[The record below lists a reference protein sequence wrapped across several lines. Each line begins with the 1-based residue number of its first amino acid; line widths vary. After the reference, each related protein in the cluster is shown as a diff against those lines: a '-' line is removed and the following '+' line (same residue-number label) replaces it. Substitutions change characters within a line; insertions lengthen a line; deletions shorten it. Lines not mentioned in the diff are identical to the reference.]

1 MKLLFA
7 AVLAAAYLCILCG
20 PSFFVARQLQR
31 SGHPQA
37 WRALRFICPA
47 QLVATFSLLFAADAI
62 GLQNPAG
69 LFVAA
74 TVASSAAGAATCKLL
89 GWYAA
94 RQ

>member
-7 AVLAAAYLCILCG
+7 AVAAAVYLSILWG
-20 PSFFVARQLQR
+20 PAFLVARQSQR
-31 SGHPQA
+31 RGNFSA
-37 WRALRFICPA
+37 LRALRFIWPS
-47 QLVATFSLLFAADAI
+47 QLVATFALLFTADTI

-74 TVASSAAGAATCKLL
+74 TAASSLAGAAVCKLL